1 MTGGYRTAG
10 YLLRITLLGLLTLAP
25 PSYAAEF
32 SARLADCL
40 LASTT
45 EDDRR
50 SLVRWMFAAT
60 ALHPALAEMSE
71 ISFSAREKANRDM
84 AALLVD
90 FLSVRCFSETQA
102 ALRNDGVQ
110 ALQASLGVLGQL
122 AATELFDD
130 GQVTAALG
138 SLETYISAED
148 LQRRLEIG
156 Q

>member
-1 MTGGYRTAG
+1 MSERHRTARR
-10 YLLRITLLGLLTLAP
+10 LLQITLLGMLALSP
-25 PSYAAEF
+25 ASNAAEF
-32 SARLADCL
+32 SDALSACL
-40 LASTT
+40 LASAT
-45 EDDRR
+45 EEDKR

-60 ALHPALAEMSE
+60 AQHPALVEMSDVP
-71 ISFSAREKANRDM
+71 FATREQVNRDM

-90 FLSVRCFSETQA
+90 FLSIRCFSETQA
-102 ALRNDGVQ
+102 ALRSEGAL

-122 AATELFDD
+122 AATELFTD

-148 LQRRLEIG
+148 LERRLEIG